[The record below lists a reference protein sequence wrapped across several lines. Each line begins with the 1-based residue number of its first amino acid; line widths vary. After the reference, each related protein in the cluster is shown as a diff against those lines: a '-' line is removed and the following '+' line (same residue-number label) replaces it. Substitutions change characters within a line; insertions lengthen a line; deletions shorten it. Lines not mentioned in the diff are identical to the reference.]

1 MKTEDPEKIVH
12 EIAESTD
19 NAEDL
24 VAQLYA
30 NAVEDYK
37 RDARIMDYVPLFAAR
52 RVRES
57 LRTRAA
63 TK

>member
-1 MKTEDPEKIVH
+1 MTTEDSEKVAH
-12 EIAESTD
+12 EIAESTG

-24 VAQLYA
+24 VSRLYA
-30 NAVEDYK
+30 DAVEDYK
-37 RDARIMDYVPLFAAR
+37 RDARIMDYVPLFATR
-52 RVRES
+52 RVRET